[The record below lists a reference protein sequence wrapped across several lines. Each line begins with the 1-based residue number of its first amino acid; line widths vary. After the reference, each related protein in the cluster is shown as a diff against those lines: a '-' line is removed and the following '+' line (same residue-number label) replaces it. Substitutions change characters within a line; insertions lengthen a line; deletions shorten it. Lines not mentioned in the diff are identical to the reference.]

1 MGKRNSQ
8 FFMVELSVC
17 LHILP
22 LAASTTLIIL
32 ISEMFE
38 ILKNKIQR
46 IIFLKIIES
55 SKILYNLLK

>member
-1 MGKRNSQ
+1 
-8 FFMVELSVC
+8 LSVC

-38 ILKNKIQR
+38 ILGKKNSKNKI
-46 IIFLKIIES
+46 FLRKIIES
-55 SKILYNLLK
+55 SKILYYLLK